1 MMKNSNKKKTVA
13 SNSKT
18 TNNDNKKKLYKLNPK
33 QLDRTCD
40 VWDKWPVKSQIY
52 RYTQMLAKEE
62 ELVQDV
68 LSEHDDFQA
77 RFLFDSEQE
86 RNEFIKEMLVDLKF
100 KVLFFLH
107 VLIESQDKESIMFA
121 LKELLQKGFVQE
133 ELEKIDDGALQQIQD
148 FFEAKTSQAMASGQS
163 HVKK

>member
-1 MMKNSNKKKTVA
+1 MKTSNKKKTESVY
-13 SNSKT
+13 SKGV
-18 TNNDNKKKLYKLNPK
+18 NKAGKKLYKLNPK

-52 RYTQMLAKEE
+52 RYTQILAKEE

-68 LSEHDDFQA
+68 LSEHEDFQA
-77 RFLFDSEQE
+77 RFLFDSEKE

-133 ELEKIDDGALQQIQD
+133 ELEKIDDDALKQIQD

-163 HVKK
+163 HKK